1 MPVDTPKR
9 ELLYSWSAAMFRVL
23 VPKQRGQ
30 GFLRVPYGHHPK
42 PELDRIAEVAG
53 CDVWGLD
60 GALDFEVPG
69 SLYHGGK
76 EARDAFVARI
86 VPLLEVHY
94 GVTAREISSDEQ
106 FNLIEAGTARFLAT
120 RV

>member
-1 MPVDTPKR
+1 MPVTMTKR

-23 VPKQRGQ
+23 VPKQRGE

-42 PELDRIAEVAG
+42 PELDRIAAVAR
-53 CDVWGLD
+53 CDVFGLD

-69 SLYHGGK
+69 AIYHGGK
-76 EARDAFVARI
+76 TERDAFVAKI
-86 VPLLEVHY
+86 VPLLEAHY
-94 GVTAREISSDEQ
+94 GVPAREISSEEQ
-106 FNLIEAGTARFLAT
+106 FDLIEAGTARLLAS